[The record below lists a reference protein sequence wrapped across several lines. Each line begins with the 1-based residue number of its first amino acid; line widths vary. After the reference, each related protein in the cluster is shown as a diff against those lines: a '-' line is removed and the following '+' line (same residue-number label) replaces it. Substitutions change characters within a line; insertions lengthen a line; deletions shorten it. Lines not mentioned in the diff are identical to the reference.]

1 MSTALPTGKAHEA
14 VASALTR
21 GESYWFLAPCCGE
34 GSKTLIS
41 VLEELDAATLCASAN
56 RPLHTFEINVGFI
69 PEAGKD
75 GILLF
80 AFVPFDLVSPQQ
92 LGEAL
97 TKVTGQPY
105 DLALADA
112 EGPVDE
118 SLNLVAALNP
128 DHSSVL
134 TAMFVH
140 AGMDLFATRVREAML
155 AESADA

>member
-1 MSTALPTGKAHEA
+1 MSTALPIGKAHEA

-21 GESYWFLAPCCGE
+21 GERYWFLAPCCGE

-92 LGEAL
+92 LEEAL

-105 DLALADA
+105 DLVSPDA
-112 EGPVDE
+112 EGPVDK
-118 SLNLVAALNP
+118 SFNLLAVLNP
-128 DHSSVL
+128 DHFSAR
-134 TAMFVH
+134 TAMVVY
-140 AGMDLFATRVREAML
+140 AGMDRFAARVREAML
-155 AESADA
+155 TEPADA